1 MQARW
6 GLVGATAM
14 LLCMSSVARSDEAG
28 AVAQV
33 LQSLRSQGYREIW
46 FERTLLN
53 RVRIVAERR
62 GTSREIVLDPRTGD
76 ILRDYSESEDDS
88 VPAGASGGIVSGE
101 DGHARDRSDDHSE
114 GGETHDSDGQDGS
127 DD

>member
-1 MQARW
+1 MASIAR
-6 GLVGATAM
+6 A
-14 LLCMSSVARSDEAG
+14 DEGG
-28 AVAQV
+28 AVADV
-33 LQSLRSQGYREIW
+33 LGALRSQGYHEIW

-76 ILRDYSESEDDS
+76 ILRDYSESES
-88 VPAGASGGIVSGE
+88 GQVPAGASGGIVLGE
-101 DGHARDRSDDHSE
+101 DGQGRSRGSDHSA
-114 GGETHDSDGQDGS
+114 GGESHDTDGHDSD